1 MRRRHSAQGVRNDL
15 NSKLG
20 LPKRAGWGDYLR
32 SRGLKPDTVHN
43 WFEKYSA
50 VKTLGLLVS
59 GTTPRKVDV
68 EPATTASTVP
78 RLYRVTVPNR
88 VLVVSAASAKQA
100 MVALHKSMDGLSDE
114 DARVEEMGQ
123 VIEILNGR
131 IRQRQTRQIPIER
144 EVSEKAILKALTGH
158 PGASPAAIAQRLG
171 VSAVDVRR
179 VATKHRQ
186 RLSK

>member
-1 MRRRHSAQGVRNDL
+1 MPIRRLRMVFAAPSADL
-15 NSKLG
+15 
-20 LPKRAGWGDYLR
+20 WGMKAR
-32 SRGLKPDTVHN
+32 
-43 WFEKYSA
+43 FSA
-50 VKTLGLLVS
+50 IFLS
-59 GTTPRKVDV
+59 
-68 EPATTASTVP
+68 A
-78 RLYRVTVPNR
+78 
-88 VLVVSAASAKQA
+88 VVSAASAKQA

-179 VATKHRQ
+179 IATKHRK
-186 RLSK
+186 RLSR